1 LSYEWGHDT
10 AELHVVVDD
19 RLKEQNC
26 FQITARPPFNL
37 AKKFGKS
44 VQTPRVDF
52 RSFILLVA
60 VDFTHPDFLRTFN
73 HRRHTF
79 ADIAATAFY
88 CFLKALE
95 YTGEQ
100 QHLAEITARTDSYA
114 EFLRIT
120 WPVSDDMPAI
130 KREEKDARQKKQKQ
144 EKKKDRKRKQE
155 QGTSTI
161 NSMIAR
167 NQISLPCA
175 EPHDY
180 IFEPDNRLLPR
191 SASNEP
197 GRRRLE
203 MQAGA
208 SASSSADT
216 FTTAVEDACEERSE
230 ASTLIEKPVAAI
242 TCSTKD
248 NAYMEEVEPSTHD
261 ISDFRILPAH
271 QSRPSSSS
279 HSRATSDFRLCVS
292 SSPTLSEYDELSQ
305 TSHRSKPSNGLLSPS
320 NKANKCQ
327 STSPGFAGL
336 CEVDH
341 FNMIAATKYT
351 TKADIDITPV
361 ENALA
366 APFVPQLTKRSTT
379 APARALRGVDGKLS
393 TTPVSTQSDMAE
405 INGSSATSEGGSA
418 LAPTNSPSETSVADE
433 APRTHSTVFSGPS
446 LSLDVS
452 KVVRVRNRGKT
463 CFHEK
468 TRTFGSNLSFA
479 LTSPTKAQEQPSHL
493 LRSGSESLQPT
504 QSAGPMY
511 GVYNGTAYETTTS
524 HGSGGLLSSTLVKDH
539 PVFSYARPNVMA
551 ACWLPGCQ
559 QPTNSCDVRTTS
571 CPRCGPYSYVRYC
584 SIQHLH
590 ADVRRHYTEDCTR
603 RPNHLPYLD
612 ESTIYTMNSPP
623 RVFISCSIPLSDSFE
638 RYRQA
643 LYHSCPP
650 DARSDYFVFSDADNL
665 VANEGSDAFI
675 TSPMLARYRGT
686 GSVVATIRISSMDV
700 RKAQFAA
707 VLERLLSMGCAAG
720 TIDATTCGV
729 LFLFIKSD
737 LRDRGMWDEV
747 MIGRL
752 CLAMQ
757 LEFGWRVPPRYS

>member
-1 LSYEWGHDT
+1 
-10 AELHVVVDD
+10 
-19 RLKEQNC
+19 
-26 FQITARPPFNL
+26 
-37 AKKFGKS
+37 
-44 VQTPRVDF
+44 
-52 RSFILLVA
+52 
-60 VDFTHPDFLRTFN
+60 
-73 HRRHTF
+73 
-79 ADIAATAFY
+79 
-88 CFLKALE
+88 
-95 YTGEQ
+95 
-100 QHLAEITARTDSYA
+100 
-114 EFLRIT
+114 
-120 WPVSDDMPAI
+120 MPAI

-144 EKKKDRKRKQE
+144 EKKKDRKRKQGQE
-155 QGTSTI
+155 TSTI
-161 NSMIAR
+161 NSLIAR

-175 EPHDY
+175 EPHNY
-180 IFEPDNRLLPR
+180 IFEPEDRLEPR

-197 GRRRLE
+197 GRSRLE

-230 ASTLIEKPVAAI
+230 ASILIEKQVAAI
-242 TCSTKD
+242 TCSPKD
-248 NAYMEEVEPSTHD
+248 NACTEEVEPSTHD
-261 ISDFRILPAH
+261 TSDFGILPAH

-279 HSRATSDFRLCVS
+279 HSRGTSDSRICVS
-292 SSPTLSEYDELSQ
+292 SSPTLFEYDKLSQ
-305 TSHRSKPSNGLLSPS
+305 ISHRSKLSNEPLSPS
-320 NKANKCQ
+320 DKANRCQ

-341 FNMIAATKYT
+341 FNVIAATKRAT
-351 TKADIDITPV
+351 EADIDMIPV

-366 APFVPQLTKRSTT
+366 APCVPPLTKPSTP
-379 APARALRGVDGKLS
+379 APARAWRGVDRKVS
-393 TTPVSTQSDMAE
+393 TTLVSTQSDMVE
-405 INGSSATSEGGSA
+405 INGLSATSEEGSA

-433 APRTHSTVFSGPS
+433 APRTHSNVFSGPS
-446 LSLDVS
+446 LSLGAS

-468 TRTFGSNLSFA
+468 RRTFGSNLSFA
-479 LTSPTKAQEQPSHL
+479 LTGPTKAQKQSPHL
-493 LRSGSESLQPT
+493 LRSGFESFRPT
-504 QSAGPMY
+504 QSAGPMHSIC
-511 GVYNGTAYETTTS
+511 NGAAYETTTS
-524 HGSGGLLSSTLVKDH
+524 HGSGGLLSSTLVRDH
-539 PVFSYARPNVMA
+539 PVFCYARPNVMT

-559 QPTNSCDVRTTS
+559 QPTNSCDVRTTL

-590 ADVRRHYTEDCTR
+590 ADVRRHYTEDCIR

-623 RVFISCSIPLSDSFE
+623 RAFVSCSIPLSDSFE

-665 VANEGSDAFI
+665 VANEGSDAFL

-737 LRDRGMWDEV
+737 LRDRGMWDEA
-747 MIGRL
+747 MIDRL

-757 LEFGWRVPPRYS
+757 LEFGWRVPPRYF